1 MGIPTP
7 TLSPNTALYL
17 STIHSSTTMA
27 INDKISNNLNTAK
40 VAVKSLKN
48 RLLSKLKFKMG
59 KPQPQQMQDTA
70 SVSSYESLPSHREEA
85 DDNALNEALEARLME
100 LIASAPAQ
108 ETPVTFKLSA
118 ASVPSTPS
126 SPISIDGYGWPVFN
140 FASFPQYQSRC
151 QDAQAQS

>member
-1 MGIPTP
+1 
-7 TLSPNTALYL
+7 
-17 STIHSSTTMA
+17 MA

-40 VAVKSLKN
+40 VAVRSLKN
-48 RLLSKLKFKMG
+48 RLLSKLKLRMG
-59 KPQPQQMQDTA
+59 KRQPAAELDC
-70 SVSSYESLPSHREEA
+70 SISSNVESHYSNDHHSEA

-108 ETPVTFKLSA
+108 ETPIMLQLGVASSSA
-118 ASVPSTPS
+118 SSASTTPS

-140 FASFPQYQSRC
+140 FASFPQYQTRC

>member
-1 MGIPTP
+1 
-7 TLSPNTALYL
+7 
-17 STIHSSTTMA
+17 MA

-40 VAVKSLKN
+40 VAVRSLKN
-48 RLLSKLKFKMG
+48 RLLSKLKFRMGG
-59 KPQPQQMQDTA
+59 KPVKQVELDRSSNF
-70 SVSSYESLPSHREEA
+70 SVESRHSEA

-108 ETPVTFKLSA
+108 ETPITLQLGVASDSA
-118 ASVPSTPS
+118 STTTPS

-140 FASFPQYQSRC
+140 FASFPQYQTRC

>member
-1 MGIPTP
+1 
-7 TLSPNTALYL
+7 
-17 STIHSSTTMA
+17 MA
-27 INDKISNNLNTAK
+27 INDKISNNLYTAK

-59 KPQPQQMQDTA
+59 KPQQQQQVQDTA
-70 SVSSYESLPSHREEA
+70 SVNSYESLPSHREEA

-108 ETPVTFKLSA
+108 ETPITLQFGVASTSA
-118 ASVPSTPS
+118 SSASTTPS

-140 FASFPQYQSRC
+140 FASFPQYQTRC
-151 QDAQAQS
+151 QEAEAQS